1 MVLLVGSDD
10 RLTSFSAGAGAGPES
25 MDNSERPIGSKA
37 GAMEVRVGNSEVEVV
52 VREGGDSEDEKDDT
66 EPEAT

>member
-1 MVLLVGSDD
+1 
-10 RLTSFSAGAGAGPES
+10 
-25 MDNSERPIGSKA
+25 MDNSERPIGSEA
-37 GAMEVRVGNSEVEVV
+37 GAMEVGVGNSEVEVV